1 MLRKNKLNLALSCI
15 VLLLPMVFGIIM
27 WDSIPPTVTTHWGA
41 DGAADGWSGRGFAV
55 FGLPLIILALHIL
68 CLLITFVDN
77 KKTQQSH
84 KVIGMVMWIWPMIS
98 VFANGLMYSAILGLN
113 PGLQLIPA
121 LLGLM
126 FVILGNYMP
135 KFRRNHTMG
144 IRLPWTLASDENWSH
159 THRIGGITWVAAGAA
174 QLGSVFLPQNA
185 MLIVCVSALL
195 ASLLIP
201 AIYSFALYKKQIAGG
216 EDISLLP
223 TSSGSKAGFAIGML
237 ILAGAAF
244 LMFSGDITY
253 EYGEDSF
260 TVDSWYGESIEVDYA
275 AIDSIELIEDDTG
288 FERIFGFASARLQL
302 GTYSSDRL
310 GEHTRYTYT
319 TCKSCVVLSI
329 DGRTLVLGG
338 ATADDTE
345 QIYEALTEKME
356 A

>member
-41 DGAADGWSGRGFAV
+41 DGVADGWSGRGFAV
-55 FGLPLIILALHIL
+55 FGLPLIILALHLL
-68 CLLITFVDN
+68 CLLITFADN

-84 KVIGMVMWIWPMIS
+84 KVIGLVMWICPMIS
-98 VFANGLMYSAILGLN
+98 VFANGLMYSAILGFN

-126 FVILGNYMP
+126 FIILGNYMP

-144 IRLPWTLASDENWSH
+144 IRLPWTLASDENWSR
-159 THRIGGITWVAAGAA
+159 THRIGGIVWVAAGAV
-174 QLGSVFLPQNA
+174 QLGSVFLPQKA
-185 MLIVCVSALL
+185 MLIVGVSALL
-195 ASLLIP
+195 VSILIP
-201 AIYSFALYKKQIAGG
+201 AVYSYVLYRKQSANGDDVSLPAASTGG
-216 EDISLLP
+216 
-223 TSSGSKAGFAIGML
+223 KAGFAMGML

-253 EYGEDSF
+253 EYSEESF
-260 TVDSWYGESIEVDYA
+260 TVDSWYGESLEVDYA
-275 AIDSIELIEDDTG
+275 VIDSIELLEDDTG
-288 FERIFGFASARLQL
+288 YVRLYGFASARLQL
-302 GTYSSDRL
+302 GTYSSDRF

-319 TCKSCVVLSI
+319 ACDSCVVISA
-329 DGRTLVLGG
+329 DGRILVISGEN
-338 ATADDTE
+338 DDATE
-345 QIYEALTEKME
+345 QIYQTLTEKIG